1 MSSQLRAGACDLERT
16 SAPSSGQSFPGAVPR
31 RVFVDATY
39 TLGSGRHSG
48 IERVVHNLRIGC
60 HQRAIASGAQS
71 ATLLSFDGAFY
82 EVGAKEKLALDRAA
96 SYQVDIIGNL
106 PKPYGQILGPILE
119 LTGSDKLKK
128 WLLPQPGH
136 MGMFKLPHRWWYQH
150 QLHKICQDAQRIEP
164 TRGDLLIL
172 PDAYWARKDVWRAAA
187 AARARGAMVAVVVYD
202 LIPLSHPEFVGQRR
216 TTRFAE
222 YLRQVA
228 VHADIILTISDTVRR
243 ELEATLPE
251 LMGDA
256 PYCQHITPFPLG
268 AEFSKSAGEP
278 RPELAKLFEPGGQ
291 QNPYLMV
298 AAFDPRKNHR
308 YLLDAFDRFWESDPE
323 QKLCLVGR
331 VGSRCDDIVARIK
344 AHPRLNKQLFTFHDL
359 SDAEL
364 KHCYSHSRGVI
375 FPSIVEGFGLPI
387 VESLWAGQR
396 TLASDTPIHREVGGD
411 RCLYFDLSTP
421 DSLVELLHQCQRS
434 PHVLT
439 PGRAR
444 PYTWSDCVD
453 VFFNKCLEGYRQRFT
468 DTAEQGPLARSA

>member
-1 MSSQLRAGACDLERT
+1 
-16 SAPSSGQSFPGAVPR
+16 
-31 RVFVDATY
+31 
-39 TLGSGRHSG
+39 
-48 IERVVHNLRIGC
+48 LRIGC
-60 HQRAIASGAQS
+60 GQRAAASGAET
-71 ATLLSFDGAFY
+71 ATLLGLDGAFY
-82 EVGAKEKLALDRAA
+82 EVGQSEKRALDRAA
-96 SYQVDIIGNL
+96 SYQVDIIGSL
-106 PKPYGQILGPILE
+106 PKPYGQLLGPLLE

-128 WLLPQPGH
+128 WLLPAPGH
-136 MGMFKLPHRWWYQH
+136 MGMFKLPHRWWYKH
-150 QLHKICQDAQRIEP
+150 QLHKICQEAQKVEP

-216 TTRFAE
+216 TTRFAD

-228 VHADIILTISDTVRR
+228 SHADLILTISDTVRR
-243 ELEATLPE
+243 ELAATLPE

-256 PYCQHITPFPLG
+256 PYCKEIASFPLG
-268 AEFSKSAGEP
+268 AEFSQTGGQP
-278 RPELAKLFEPGGQ
+278 RSELARLFGTDCQ

-308 YLLDAFDRFWESDPE
+308 YLLDAFDRFWETEPE

-331 VGSRCDDIVARIK
+331 VGSRCDDIMARIK
-344 AHPRLNKQLFTFHDL
+344 SHPRLGKQLFTFHDL

-364 KHCYSHSRGVI
+364 KHCYRFGRGVI

-387 VESLWAGQR
+387 VESLWHGQR

-421 DSLVELLHQCQRS
+421 DSLVELLHHCQRT
-434 PHVLT
+434 PHALT
-439 PGRAR
+439 PPSGRAR
-444 PYTWSDCVD
+444 PHTWSDSID
-453 VFFNKCLEGYRQRFT
+453 VFSNKCLEAYQQRFAT
-468 DTAEQGPLARSA
+468 PDTQPLARSA